1 MTARAGHDPSVPAP
15 PSEPRAPARDAP
27 EDARVL
33 EEFELRPTAG
43 HIPRATSHQPVLEDQ
58 GERPWIGPHGEVMER
73 LELHL
78 TYHCPERCV
87 FCSEEHRMETFH
99 PFQVTWG
106 RVAKVL
112 RLHASRG
119 VKAVHL
125 TGGEPTLH
133 PKFVEVCMLARKLGM
148 RTSIGT
154 IGTMLAREDFA
165 RRAVPWL
172 DEALF
177 SLHGPNAA
185 INDRLTR
192 RQGSFEQ
199 TVAAIRNTLAVDPD
213 FDLFVNT
220 VVTKHNVDV
229 LPDTVAFAESLGAK
243 LIVVSNTTPEGGGAD
258 KYREL
263 GLPLARIAEV
273 MPQVGARVDKAVLR
287 FFGMPM
293 CLLGPYDLW
302 SNDLHWDPR
311 VTVEW
316 SRKPGKVVFEGL
328 YNWEPNRRR
337 TQVPACRGCT
347 RNQLCMGIY
356 DKYAELY
363 DTAELR
369 PYGPDDGREP
379 S

>member
-1 MTARAGHDPSVPAP
+1 MTVTK
-15 PSEPRAPARDAP
+15 PRAEIVAD
-27 EDARVL
+27 DARVV
-33 EEFELRPTAG
+33 EAFELRSNAS
-43 HIPRATSHQPVLEDQ
+43 HIPRASAEMPIYDGPEGD
-58 GERPWIGPHGEVMER
+58 RPWIGPHGEVMRR

-78 TYHCPERCV
+78 TYTCPERCV
-87 FCSEEHRMETFH
+87 FCSEEHRMEAYHDF
-99 PFQVTWG
+99 PVTWG

-112 RLHASRG
+112 RLHAERG
-119 VKAVHL
+119 VRSVHF

-133 PKFVEVCMLARKLGM
+133 PQFVEVCMLARKLGM

-154 IGTMLAREDFA
+154 IGTMLAKRSFA
-165 RRAVPWL
+165 ERAVPWL

-185 INDRLTR
+185 VNDRMTR
-192 RQGSFEQ
+192 RQGSFDQ
-199 TVAAIRNTLAVDPD
+199 TIAAIRNTLEVNPG

-220 VVTKHNVDV
+220 VVTKLNVDH
-229 LPDTVAFAESLGAK
+229 LPDTVGFAAELGAK
-243 LIVVSNTTPEGGGAD
+243 LIVVSNTTPEGGGFD

-273 MPQVGARVDKAVLR
+273 MPQVPARAGNAILR

-293 CLLGPYDLW
+293 CLLGAHDVL

-316 SRKPGKVVFEGL
+316 ATRPGKVVFDSVYTWDPG
-328 YNWEPNRRR
+328 RKRAR
-337 TQVPACRGCT
+337 VAACERCT
-347 RNQLCMGIY
+347 RNAVCEGVY

-363 DTAELR
+363 DTGELR
-369 PYGPDDGREP
+369 PYG
-379 S
+379 